1 MTISGNRALTRSE
14 MLVNANYIVNKLTGQ
29 GWSKQAVAGMLG
41 NMETES
47 TINPGRWQSGI
58 VHPAQGFGLVQWTP
72 STNVTSWL
80 SANGYA
86 NDSMDGQLARINYE
100 VDNGLQWIATS
111 MYPMSFRE
119 FKTSTQSPE
128 HLAQVFL
135 VNYERPANQNQPGRS
150 TQARYWYDNTDG
162 STGGGGDG
170 TGAQLAVLPI
180 DVVNISQGEYGPF
193 SHYTGSSQEL
203 AIDFLG
209 WGPNGRINRYPLQAP
224 FDSEVIDVLH
234 EWAQVNWK
242 NTRPVMGANGVLYE
256 NLVYTIIHDHDYS
269 RWSKGDT
276 ISKGG
281 HIGNT
286 GNAGYSTGDHLHL
299 QVIEADYHVYPTPVS
314 VQRHIYDIFDTK
326 HVKMWIDDYGYDW
339 KTSDFQD
346 GDGGDGGSGGDGD
359 SPSSAKSDIISMLM
373 TGTLK
378 GWYS

>member
-14 MLVNANYIVNKLTGQ
+14 MLVNANYIVNKLTSQ

-72 STNVTSWL
+72 STKVTSWL
-80 SANGYA
+80 SSKGYA

-100 VDNGLQWIATS
+100 VDNGVQWITTS
-111 MYPMSFRE
+111 KYPMSFKE
-119 FKTSTQSPE
+119 FKTSTESPE

-150 TQARYWYDNTDG
+150 TQARYWYDKTDG
-162 STGGGGDG
+162 STGGGDGAGRQLAEMPISYIYITQGEWGEFSTIGTHNAG
-170 TGAQLAVLPI
+170 TG
-180 DVVNISQGEYGPF
+180 
-193 SHYTGSSQEL
+193 QEL
-203 AIDFLG
+203 AIDFIF
-209 WGPNGRINRYPLQAP
+209 PMNRYPLFAP
-224 FDSEVIDVLH
+224 FDIEVIRRDDNYATV
-234 EWAQVNWK
+234 VWK
-242 NTRPVMGANGVLYE
+242 NTRPVRGVDGNDYDELHII
-256 NLVYTIIHDHDYS
+256 VIHDDNWRDYNPGDT
-269 RWSKGDT
+269 RSKGE
-276 ISKGG
+276 
-281 HIGNT
+281 HFGNS
-286 GNAGYSTGDHLHL
+286 GNATGTGGISTGDHFHFE
-299 QVIEADYHVYPTPVS
+299 VMRGHVYEFPP
-314 VQRHIYDIFDTK
+314 QRSNQLSIYDIFDTTG
-326 HVKMWIDDYGYDW
+326 VEIAQGRGYDW

-346 GDGGDGGSGGDGD
+346 GDGGGDGGDGD